1 MGYYFQA
8 IDTNQFIDKYS
19 LLNYVETGTGEGA
32 TLEFAMRH
40 PFDNFYSIEIHDKIY
55 ESAKR
60 KFNKLSQIYRRECLI
75 LHGNSYEQLPSV
87 LEKLDGNTF
96 FFLDAHFPGADFKF
110 SNYGDTKDYDIRLP
124 LEKEIDAII
133 KNRDISGDVFVID
146 DLVIFEPDGG
156 PYEAGPLT
164 LDREICPKNGLEF
177 IYNIFSETHDIKR
190 SYKSQGFLIITP
202 KQRNKKFVLKNDDG
216 IPTWLESFYNKHL
229 PDTGLFV
236 EVGVG
241 HTIDGHWSSEDTKD
255 TIKAQKEIFKRCG
268 SNTLDLL
275 EYGYSGIYIDPIKE
289 FCDELALITKDKNI
303 QILNLGCSN
312 KVETI
317 PLYLGETFKQNSQI
331 GDPRMGYTVDY
342 VGREVKCDTLSSIL
356 NNLSIDEQIDLMS
369 IDVEG
374 WELKVLE
381 GIEDK
386 HLPKL
391 MIIEINKSAGVH
403 EELEKRGYVL
413 CYRDAR
419 DAGYVRGDIA

>member
-1 MGYYFQA
+1 MS
-8 IDTNQFIDKYS
+8 DKRF
-19 LLNYVETGTGEGA
+19 E
-32 TLEFAMRH
+32 
-40 PFDNFYSIEIHDKIY
+40 
-55 ESAKR
+55 
-60 KFNKLSQIYRRECLI
+60 
-75 LHGNSYEQLPSV
+75 
-87 LEKLDGNTF
+87 
-96 FFLDAHFPGADFKF
+96 
-110 SNYGDTKDYDIRLP
+110 
-124 LEKEIDAII
+124 I
-133 KNRDISGDVFVID
+133 KN
-146 DLVIFEPDGG
+146 
-156 PYEAGPLT
+156 
-164 LDREICPKNGLEF
+164 N
-177 IYNIFSETHDIKR
+177 
-190 SYKSQGFLIITP
+190 
-202 KQRNKKFVLKNDDG
+202 DG
-216 IPTWLESFYNKHL
+216 ISSWVERFYNKYL
-229 PDTGLFV
+229 PDSGYFV
-236 EVGVG
+236 EIGVG
-241 HTIDGHWSSEDTKD
+241 HTINRSWSAQDTKNAV
-255 TIKAQKEIFKRCG
+255 KGQNKIFERCG

-275 EYGYSGIYIDPIKE
+275 EYGYSGVYIEPIKE
-289 FCDELALITKDKNI
+289 FCDELEIITKNKNVK
-303 QILNLGCSN
+303 ILNLGCSN